1 MCDSTEETFVFLQ
14 GDSDSDA
21 ENNPEKRGKKSREER
36 KLEAYLKQIEKMEK
50 KEKRKQQSQKEH
62 KHELIS
68 PVSQDVPFNKLS
80 SKNVKG
86 MKRAFNKRRTGT
98 PGLKR
103 KRARLSSCSSE
114 PLSPDDHSSTA
125 STPTTPK
132 VSSVSSLPDVQEP
145 CSVTPATS
153 PSGSF
158 RFPKDS
164 TQVKFLKEKLSLF
177 FCLSSVS
184 FLCLCLVA
192 N

>member
-1 MCDSTEETFVFLQ
+1 MILQ
-14 GDSDSDA
+14 GDSDSDI

-62 KHELIS
+62 KHEVIS
-68 PVSQDVPFNKLS
+68 PVSQDVPPFNKLS
-80 SKNVKG
+80 SKNIKG
-86 MKRAFNKRRTGT
+86 MKRAFSKRRTGT
-98 PGLKR
+98 PGFKR

-132 VSSVSSLPDVQEP
+132 VSSASSLPDVQEP
-145 CSVTPATS
+145 CSVTPSTS
-153 PSGSF
+153 PNRSF

-164 TQVKFLKEKLSLF
+164 KQVSSHEKI
-177 FCLSSVS
+177 V
-184 FLCLCLVA
+184 
-192 N
+192 